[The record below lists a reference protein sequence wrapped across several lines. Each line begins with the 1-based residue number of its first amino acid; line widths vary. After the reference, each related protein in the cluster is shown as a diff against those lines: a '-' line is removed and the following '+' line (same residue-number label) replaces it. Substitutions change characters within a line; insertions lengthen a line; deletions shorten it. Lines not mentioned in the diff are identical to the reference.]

1 MTAVGPDT
9 DGEVSATPL
18 RMRKALGRFASGVTI
33 VTTAEAGD
41 GGTADGDTVHGMT
54 ANAFTSVS
62 LDPPLVL
69 VSIANRAKMN
79 AKIAD
84 TGRYGV
90 SILAS
95 DQEPLSLHFAG
106 AASEPDLVRF
116 TWRRGV
122 PLLDGALVHL
132 SCTVTDSH
140 PAGDHTLHVGR
151 VEELWFDDGH
161 PLLFYT
167 GSFRALELQG
177 DQGWGF

>member
-1 MTAVGPDT
+1 MTAARGTPQGGTPD
-9 DGEVSATPL
+9 GMEPTPL

-33 VTTAEAGD
+33 VTTAESDDA
-41 GGTADGDTVHGMT
+41 TSVHGMT

-69 VSIANRAKMN
+69 VSVSTRARMD
-79 AKIAD
+79 AKIRA

-90 SILAS
+90 SILAG

-106 AASEPDLVRF
+106 ASEDPDLVRF
-116 TWRRGV
+116 TWRKGV

-132 SCTVTDSH
+132 SCSVADSH
-140 PAGDHTLHVGR
+140 PAGDHTLHIGR
-151 VEELWFDDGH
+151 VEELWYDDGR

-167 GSFRALELQG
+167 GSFRAIDLHT
-177 DQGWGF
+177 DDDRWGF